1 MSSQYRPKLP
11 LTVEEKSRIKSCKTK
26 LADIHTLEEEQLVE
40 IFAGN
45 IERAKYI
52 KGLVIF
58 QQIPSIGYKL
68 ADVLVDNLR
77 VYSLEEIKNENAM
90 SLFDRLEEQLGYQI
104 DPCVE
109 DQIRCVIYYANH
121 SNSSKQWF
129 DFTEERKHERK
140 QLGYPKSRPNNNS
153 Y

>member
-1 MSSQYRPKLP
+1 M
-11 LTVEEKSRIKSCKTK
+11 KSYKMK

-40 IFAGN
+40 IFAGD

-52 KGLVIF
+52 KGLAVF

-68 ADVLVDNLR
+68 ADVLVDNLG
-77 VYSLEEIKNENAM
+77 VYSLEEIKNGNAM
-90 SLFDRLEEQLGYQI
+90 LLFDRLEEQLGYQI

-140 QLGYPKSRPNNNS
+140 QLGYPESRPKNNS
-153 Y
+153 H